1 MAAVISAKIT
11 ETDLDFIKKKIEAGE
26 FLNRSDFMRQAIRD
40 KIRELQ
46 LKELREEN
54 KAGAPA

>member
-11 ETDLDFIKKKIEAGE
+11 ESDLDFIDKKIKAGE
-26 FLNRSDFMRQAIRD
+26 FLNRSDFLRQAVRD
-40 KIRELQ
+40 KIREQQ

-54 KAGAPA
+54 RAGTPA